1 MIVLDASAAVTWL
14 LGLAGARS
22 VDEHMT
28 ARTVNAPELFTLE
41 VAQTLR
47 RYTQQGHLTATRSAD
62 AFEDLCDLDI
72 ALFPHRPLLPR
83 VWQLRDNLTT
93 YDASYVALAEALDTQ
108 VLTLDARL
116 ANAPGVNT
124 RALLIRG

>member
-14 LGLAGARS
+14 LGLPG
-22 VDEHMT
+22 
-28 ARTVNAPELFTLE
+28 ARTVDNHIDAATVHAPDVFLLE
-41 VAQTLR
+41 VAQTFR
-47 RYTQQGHLTATRSAD
+47 RYGHQGHLTLTRSSA
-62 AFEDLCDLDI
+62 AFEDLSDLDI
-72 ALFPHRPLLPR
+72 TLYPHRPLLPR

-116 ANAPGVNT
+116 SNSPGANNRT
-124 RALLIRG
+124 LLIHR